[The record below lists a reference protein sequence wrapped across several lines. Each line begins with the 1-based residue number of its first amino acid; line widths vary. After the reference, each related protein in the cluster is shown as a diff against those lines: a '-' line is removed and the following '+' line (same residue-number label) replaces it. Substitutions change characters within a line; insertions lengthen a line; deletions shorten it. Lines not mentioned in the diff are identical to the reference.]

1 MLVMY
6 VQTARLYS
14 MYIVRMFAEHF
25 GLNEKQAFNYLDR
38 HKGLAFVRDH
48 YEVMHT
54 LDFDYAIQDV
64 QEVCQMNGGRL

>member
-1 MLVMY
+1 MGGF
-6 VQTARLYS
+6 S
-14 MYIVRMFAEHF
+14 ICFSEHLT
-25 GLNEKQAFNYLDR
+25 GHPNYLDR